1 MTDSPQSRFR
11 RFGQPDLTPTELLPD
26 LPGGITCTTCEKSCG
41 DSTDEKFRERHS
53 APKCR
58 LTIGRPQDKA
68 PNNYRCKACGGP
80 GHSARS
86 NTCHMTVA
94 ERAEHRKQS
103 GRRGKK

>member
-11 RFGQPDLTPTELLPD
+11 RFGQPVVEPLEPIPEPLPARGVD
-26 LPGGITCTTCEKSCG
+26 HINSKYT
-41 DSTDEKFRERHS
+41 
-53 APKCR
+53 
-58 LTIGRPQDKA
+58 
-68 PNNYRCKACGGP
+68 CKACGGP

-94 ERAEHRKQS
+94 ERAEHRRQS